1 MKKPFSLLP
10 LLVIF
15 AALPVVCFS
24 QETQAAKKPAWVP
37 EKGYWVVESNIHT
50 PKNSTLYFYNLD
62 NVLVYK
68 EEVRGVKIKLTKKSV
83 RLNLKKVLDQSVAA
97 WETQHVASEN
107 EMRVAVA
114 LKN

>member
-1 MKKPFSLLP
+1 MKKQFSFLP

-15 AALPVVCFS
+15 TALPVLCFS
-24 QETQAAKKPAWVP
+24 QEPQAKKPAWVP

-50 PKNSTLYFYNLD
+50 PKNSILYFYNLD

-68 EEVRGVKIKLTKKSV
+68 EEVKGMKIKLTKKKV

-97 WETQHVASEN
+97 WETQHIAREN
-107 EMRVAVA
+107 DMRVAVA

>member
-1 MKKPFSLLP
+1 MKRKFLLLP

-24 QETQAAKKPAWVP
+24 QETQQKKPAWVP

-50 PKNSTLYFYNLD
+50 PKNNILYFYNLD

-68 EEVRGVKIKLTKKSV
+68 EEIKGMKIRLTKKSV

-97 WETQHVASEN
+97 WEMQHVASEN